1 MKHKGGPMMV
11 IAIGVGKKGKNP
23 DMENMKK
30 KRTARGGGMMGYEEG
45 GSLRMVKKDGKE
57 VPFFALHA
65 SEPSAVRVKKDG
77 KEVPFFAADGK
88 GKMMR
93 GGMSYGNGGMTGGGR
108 DGCAIKGK
116 TKGRMI

>member
-1 MKHKGGPMMV
+1 
-11 IAIGVGKKGKNP
+11 
-23 DMENMKK
+23 MENMKK

-57 VPFFALHA
+57 VPFFA
-65 SEPSAVRVKKDG
+65 
-77 KEVPFFAADGK
+77 ADGK

-93 GGMSYGNGGMTGGGR
+93 SGMSYGNGGMTGGGR

>member
-57 VPFFALHA
+57 VPFFA
-65 SEPSAVRVKKDG
+65 
-77 KEVPFFAADGK
+77 ADGK

-93 GGMSYGNGGMTGGGR
+93 GEMSYGNGGMTGGGR

>member
-30 KRTARGGGMMGYEEG
+30 KRTARGGGTMGYEEG
-45 GSLRMVKKDGKE
+45 GSLRM
-57 VPFFALHA
+57 
-65 SEPSAVRVKKDG
+65 VKKDG